1 MYIPEFWCGVLAI
14 IGIEILIVITMA
26 IIFIVNDKKE
36 KKDNEKE
43 RL

>member
-1 MYIPEFWCGVLAI
+1 MYIPEFWCGVLSI